1 MNRSVAEHQQAV
13 ARLLVTGSGYLGA
26 GSGARPAS
34 EQRFLAG
41 ALGRI
46 LADDVLA
53 PVDLPPFDNSQMDG
67 YAVHASDLTDGSAN
81 RDSDRGSDRGSDG
94 SSDGEV
100 RPGARLSLRVG
111 APVPAGSAP
120 PELRPGTAVP
130 IMTGAMIPLGT
141 GAVVPIERA
150 DPPRFPAD
158 GPSSRASVTLPAGTA
173 PGSFIRPA
181 GSDIAA
187 GELALA
193 AGTRLGPAQLGLL
206 AACGIGEV
214 AVRTPFRV
222 LLLSTGDEV
231 TEPGRELLPGRIYD
245 ANTTLLEAALT
256 DAGAA
261 VTRHR
266 VLADDPDLLREA
278 LEAPAAAQAHLILTT
293 GGISQGAYEVVKQ
306 ALAGSSVEFLSVA
319 MQPGGPQAI
328 GTVGGVPF
336 LGFPGNPVS
345 ALVSFEMFLRPAL
358 TALTGAPAPRVQLT
372 ARLAAAAE
380 SPAAKHQVR
389 RGLYRDG
396 WVELIGGPGSHLLNA
411 LAGSNALVHFPPGL
425 QQAAAGEEVTIWL
438 IDAVAP
444 PAAAAPPPTYEE
456 LSP

>member
-1 MNRSVAEHQQAV
+1 
-13 ARLLVTGSGYLGA
+13 
-26 GSGARPAS
+26 
-34 EQRFLAG
+34 
-41 ALGRI
+41 
-46 LADDVLA
+46 
-53 PVDLPPFDNSQMDG
+53 
-67 YAVHASDLTDGSAN
+67 
-81 RDSDRGSDRGSDG
+81 
-94 SSDGEV
+94 
-100 RPGARLSLRVG
+100 
-111 APVPAGSAP
+111 
-120 PELRPGTAVP
+120 
-130 IMTGAMIPLGT
+130 MTGAMIPLGT
-141 GAVVPIERA
+141 GAVVPIEQA
-150 DPPRFPAD
+150 DPPRFPPAAPGPD
-158 GPSSRASVTLPAGTA
+158 GHPTVRLPAGTA
-173 PGSFIRPA
+173 PGSFIRAA

-187 GELALA
+187 GDLALA
-193 AGTRLGPAQLGLL
+193 AGTLLGPAQLGLL

-214 AVRTPFRV
+214 AVRAPFRV

-231 TEPGRELLPGRIYD
+231 TDPGQELLPGRIYD

-266 VLADDPDLLREA
+266 VLSDDPDLLRQA
-278 LEAPAAAQAHLILTT
+278 LQAPAVSAAHLILTT

-306 ALAGSSVEFLSVA
+306 ALSGSSVEFLSVA

-358 TALTGAPAPRVQLT
+358 TALTGAPAPRVQLP
-372 ARLAAAAE
+372 ARLTAAVE

-389 RGLYRDG
+389 RGLYRNG
-396 WVELIGGPGSHLLNA
+396 RVELIGGPGSHLLNA

-444 PAAAAPPPTYEE
+444 PGPAAPASTYEE
-456 LSP
+456 HSS